1 MAKNL
6 MQDIV
11 DVSTEHIK
19 VLADDDGV
27 AVLQLNR
34 PQKRNAFTQAMI
46 DSMVAAL
53 GYLDARKD
61 IRALVVTGS
70 PGGAGMDL
78 KELIQISTAEAHQ
91 RNFLKDLTD
100 AFARFSKPSI
110 AAVVGFA
117 CDIIYAEESAKFG
130 LPEITIGTIPG
141 AGGTQRFA
149 RALGKHRAMELIL
162 TGDSVTGVEFERL
175 GLVNKVFPK
184 EQVQDEA
191 IKLARRIAALS
202 ATVVAS
208 AKQAVLTAENSHLEA
223 GMVHEKALYYSTFST
238 HDCREGLTAFLEKR
252 PPRFEHR

>member
-70 PGGAGMDL
+70 PGGGPFCG
-78 KELIQISTAEAHQ
+78 E
-91 RNFLKDLTD
+91 
-100 AFARFSKPSI
+100 
-110 AAVVGFA
+110 
-117 CDIIYAEESAKFG
+117 
-130 LPEITIGTIPG
+130 
-141 AGGTQRFA
+141 
-149 RALGKHRAMELIL
+149 
-162 TGDSVTGVEFERL
+162 
-175 GLVNKVFPK
+175 
-184 EQVQDEA
+184 
-191 IKLARRIAALS
+191 
-202 ATVVAS
+202 
-208 AKQAVLTAENSHLEA
+208 
-223 GMVHEKALYYSTFST
+223 
-238 HDCREGLTAFLEKR
+238 
-252 PPRFEHR
+252 